1 MHGFGPK
8 LRALEDYKNMHF
20 YLFFEYISWGLSV
33 ILQRDMGSSGS
44 SCVRQG
50 QKEEGGEKI
59 LKNLVE

>member
-1 MHGFGPK
+1 M
-8 LRALEDYKNMHF
+8 
-20 YLFFEYISWGLSV
+20 